1 MASKMQNFDSV
12 RDQTTNRGFT
22 LIEMITVIAIV
33 GILASVAV
41 PSFQSMRAQA
51 RWRSATQTLSGHIA
65 RTRSYALTRP
75 DTDTDPNN
83 TMAGFQSWTGAV
95 LCFASQNNVDRYWI
109 ETRLSGA
116 ESNCMG
122 THPEALAGGGVTT
135 LEQGLHI
142 TDCGNAPGSPN
153 PLSFQANGTLTTNT
167 DRQICV
173 TSDELGQ
180 RKNRLTVTWGGSTT
194 LEEFVQ

>member
-1 MASKMQNFDSV
+1 MQNFDSV

-95 LCFASQNNVDRYWI
+95 LCFASENNVDSYWI
-109 ETRLSGA
+109 ETRLPDVMDNCNGA
-116 ESNCMG
+116 N
-122 THPEALAGGGVTT
+122 PQAIAGGGVTT

-142 TDCGNAPGSPN
+142 TNCQNAPGSPD
-153 PLSFQANGTLTTNT
+153 PLRFQANGTLTTNT